1 MAVARMTR
9 AEAKAQ
15 TRRRLLDAA
24 REVFLRDG
32 FHGATLERV
41 AEHAGF
47 TKGAVYSQWSSKA
60 ELFLALLDEHV
71 ERRRAQDRELT
82 PREGTLGE
90 RAAAGARAWR
100 ELQRKEGAWGLV
112 IMEFW
117 LHAARDETLRAE
129 FAVRQRALRAALAE
143 ATEEAFPEGE
153 GSLSW
158 AERALITMAMGNG
171 ITLERLV
178 DPDVS
183 EELYARAAAMLAT
196 ADIEEER
203 K

>member
-9 AEAKAQ
+9 AEAKAR

-71 ERRRAQDRELT
+71 ERRRVQDRELT
-82 PREGTLGE
+82 PREGTPGE

-100 ELQRKEGAWGLV
+100 KVQREEGDWGLV

-129 FAVRQRALRAALAE
+129 FAERQRALRAALAD
-143 ATEEAFPEGE
+143 AMEEGFAGLTA
-153 GSLSW
+153 SLSW
-158 AERALITMAMGNG
+158 AELALVTMAMGNG

-178 DPDVS
+178 DPEVS
-183 EELYARAAAMLAT
+183 EELYARVAALLVTAT
-196 ADIEEER
+196 IEEER
-203 K
+203 E